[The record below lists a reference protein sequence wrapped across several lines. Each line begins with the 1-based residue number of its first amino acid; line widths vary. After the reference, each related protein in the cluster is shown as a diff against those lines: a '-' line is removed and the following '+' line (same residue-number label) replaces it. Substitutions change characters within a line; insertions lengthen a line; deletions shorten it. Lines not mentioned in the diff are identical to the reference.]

1 MLNSETARFAMCQ
14 MIRLSGDEINH
25 LSAALT
31 GTRPEMWHP
40 QREIFPVRL
49 WKVRPEAWVGGLPPC
64 LYRRFTGSS
73 AECSRH
79 TTGAVSSPSRLC
91 GGVISFH
98 SLRYCPVNKGVQ
110 AFALSLCVGLYD
122 IFLSFGY
129 LRFDTVI
136 GLFYIICSSPLLCL
150 RYSHCASSLLDGI
163 VWGGS
168 RTKPPSPPYLYY
180 TAKV

>member
-64 LYRRFTGSS
+64 MYRRFTGSS

-110 AFALSLCVGLYD
+110 AFALSLCVCLYG
-122 IFLSFGY
+122 IFLTLWQSQLHPVIICGVVFSNCPLVCIAKSHLQPLHSLSCGRPQY
-129 LRFDTVI
+129 LR
-136 GLFYIICSSPLLCL
+136 
-150 RYSHCASSLLDGI
+150 
-163 VWGGS
+163 
-168 RTKPPSPPYLYY
+168 PSPSSAL
-180 TAKV
+180 

>member
-1 MLNSETARFAMCQ
+1 MCQ

-110 AFALSLCVGLYD
+110 AFALSLCVGFGDL
-122 IFLSFGY
+122 FLSCRNPDPHFIELFKVFIGCPPLGFAY
-129 LRFDTVI
+129 TLFIFRHGNPSICTDLWWRLRYKATFSTV
-136 GLFYIICSSPLLCL
+136 PLL
-150 RYSHCASSLLDGI
+150 
-163 VWGGS
+163 
-168 RTKPPSPPYLYY
+168 
-180 TAKV
+180 